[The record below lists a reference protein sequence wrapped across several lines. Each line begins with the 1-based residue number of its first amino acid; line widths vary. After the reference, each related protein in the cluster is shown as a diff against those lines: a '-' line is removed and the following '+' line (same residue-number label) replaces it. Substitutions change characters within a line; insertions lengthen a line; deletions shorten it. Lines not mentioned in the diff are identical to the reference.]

1 MELSIRRE
9 DRGGFK
15 RLNMTVSVKARE
27 RRSKMVSSQKGSS
40 MRAGRKE
47 GWREED
53 IR

>member
-47 GWREED
+47 G
-53 IR
+53 